1 MTGDGAGKYRS
12 GRFCSFHGSLVTR
25 KASGTWPPDCELT
38 CFLGDSCC
46 CLGTSVRGCGQ
57 ACPLRWLPPSPAQY
71 KGAGSH
77 EERAQC
83 TCVVD
88 PQSKDPDGARGADGD
103 GPPSLNLPGGSF
115 SCTITCPSPASP
127 LPKRNRPRQAGR
139 SEGHKWESPQGPPVP
154 GCWRRRHR
162 PPLPAALCARVGPV
176 LKEAACELGPQPRLW
191 WRRHKDASCVQGQ
204 SWTSIWI
211 RASLQTLLCLV
222 LNLSLV
228 LNLKLDTLY
237 HLVSVPWTLQ
247 SLLSPHFPTHPP
259 LSGASQHCQAISR
272 DRAPVLVAALLREAW
287 WFCQLPR
294 AGPTGLSELQ
304 GHLTLSVPGNAQTT
318 DPVPAQGSCG
328 RTNGSAE
335 GTLKR
340 EGFSPCSTAGV
351 SVYLVPPTCHS
362 GGMGAPQDPSLHGE
376 VAASRRMPGPLLPGD
391 SGGALGGVAGLWPR
405 CGPPVVGFHRG
416 CGSPTRGGSGDG
428 AAARGL
434 RPRMCCLG
442 FPH

>member
-1 MTGDGAGKYRS
+1 MGEPAGTPGAR
-12 GRFCSFHGSLVTR
+12 LLET
-25 KASGTWPPDCELT
+25 
-38 CFLGDSCC
+38 
-46 CLGTSVRGCGQ
+46 
-57 ACPLRWLPPSPAQY
+57 PAQTPTPCSPVCS
-71 KGAGSH
+71 G
-77 EERAQC
+77 
-83 TCVVD
+83 
-88 PQSKDPDGARGADGD
+88 
-103 GPPSLNLPGGSF
+103 GP
-115 SCTITCPSPASP
+115 
-127 LPKRNRPRQAGR
+127 
-139 SEGHKWESPQGPPVP
+139 SPQG
-154 GCWRRRHR
+154 GS
-162 PPLPAALCARVGPV
+162 LRVGPSAPPLVEETQGCQLCAGPV
-176 LKEAACELGPQPRLW
+176 LDQHLDP
-191 WRRHKDASCVQGQ
+191 GQ
-204 SWTSIWI
+204 SPNP
-211 RASLQTLLCLV
+211 TLPGTESEPGTESKAGYPLPFGVCSMDPPEPSQPPL
-222 LNLSLV
+222 
-228 LNLKLDTLY
+228 
-237 HLVSVPWTLQ
+237 
-247 SLLSPHFPTHPP
+247 PTHPP
-259 LSGASQHCQAISR
+259 LSGASQRCQAMSR

-287 WFCQLPR
+287 RFCQLPR
-294 AGPTGLSELQ
+294 AGPTGLCELQ
-304 GHLTLSVPGNAQTT
+304 GHLTLSGPGNAQTT